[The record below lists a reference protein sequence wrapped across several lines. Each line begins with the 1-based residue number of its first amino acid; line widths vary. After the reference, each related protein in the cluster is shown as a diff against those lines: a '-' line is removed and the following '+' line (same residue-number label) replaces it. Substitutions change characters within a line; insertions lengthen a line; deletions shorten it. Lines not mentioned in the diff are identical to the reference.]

1 MTVKPES
8 IIRMNREELSN
19 LLQTRWEYKQ
29 HSADESAR
37 MLLEMT
43 PEIQNAF
50 LDYLKTEVF
59 ADQPKYF
66 GLTPAIL
73 SRNYHFLPP
82 AIFMLLEWIQK
93 EPESALQMLVEQYH
107 KPLPAEFSAAELFEW
122 IQAHQE
128 K

>member
-1 MTVKPES
+1 MTANPES
-8 IIRMNREELSN
+8 IMKMTREELSN
-19 LLQTRWEYKQ
+19 LLQKRWEYKQ
-29 HSADESAR
+29 HSADESAK
-37 MLLEMT
+37 MLLEMN
-43 PEIQNAF
+43 PDIQSAF

-59 ADQPKYF
+59 PDQPKYF

-82 AIFMLLEWIQK
+82 AIFMLMDWIKK
-93 EPESALQMLVEQYH
+93 EPEPALQMLVEQYH

-122 IQAHQE
+122 IQTHQE